1 MGWKNIDESVI
12 GSPARA
18 GEQISSV
25 RRHVE
30 GSRRTLRPLGCG
42 PHLETASRHR
52 HALASLPGMAEG
64 SNLLV
69 LTGQHKVGRPKGN
82 NS

>member
-12 GSPARA
+12 GSPART

-42 PHLETASRHR
+42 PYLETASRHR
-52 HALASLPGMAEG
+52 HA
-64 SNLLV
+64 
-69 LTGQHKVGRPKGN
+69 
-82 NS
+82 